1 MKCTTYYFRPPG
13 AIIVTLP
20 DTSVQYC
27 SEYHGK
33 GYCER

>member
-1 MKCTTYYFRPPG
+1 MKCTTYYFG